1 MTLVKSLTELH
12 VGSVEAQSDGLGEG
26 SEFTIRLPAP
36 SFQTE
41 SNQAL
46 AVPPAST
53 PPRKVLIVDD
63 NNDSAEALSRLLRS
77 QGHEVRTALDGDSAL
92 AVADEFRPEMVLL
105 DIGMPVISGFEIAS
119 RLRAKPE
126 FNDVVIIA
134 VSGYGKE
141 DSLKQSREAGFDDYA
156 VKPID
161 LDKLTELMRR
171 TRREE

>member
-1 MTLVKSLTELH
+1 MAAS
-12 VGSVEAQSDGLGEG
+12 
-26 SEFTIRLPAP
+26 PA
-36 SFQTE
+36 
-41 SNQAL
+41 AI
-46 AVPPAST
+46 

-141 DSLKQSREAGFDDYA
+141 DSLKRSREAGFDDYA

-161 LDKLTELMRR
+161 LDKLTALMRR
-171 TRREE
+171 TRRGE